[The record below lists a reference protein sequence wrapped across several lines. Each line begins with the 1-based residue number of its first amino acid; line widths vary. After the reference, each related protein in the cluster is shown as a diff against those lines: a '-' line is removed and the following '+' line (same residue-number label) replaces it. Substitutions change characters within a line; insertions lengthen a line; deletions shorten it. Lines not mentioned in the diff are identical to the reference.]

1 MTEAIRRNLQAL
13 PKEMTNRNQAV
24 VDKTNKYIEN
34 ADDDNTGKL
43 LKAACKNI
51 RITIDTAIDL
61 AKEANPKKDFRDQVL
76 AAADDIKRAA
86 NEWDADSE
94 IVGAALSIAEEMRK
108 LAEAARRMDRKEII
122 LRAKNIA
129 ELVKNQIIAYAKP
142 IQENCSD
149 KQLKKD
155 VSVGTQALSN
165 FSVQLKIM
173 ASVQAAD
180 LGMGAKTGKINA
192 AENQLVACCKG
203 ISTSMK
209 ATLKATQSAKLK

>member
-1 MTEAIRRNLQAL
+1 LQEK
-13 PKEMTNRNQAV
+13 PTQ
-24 VDKTNKYIEN
+24 
-34 ADDDNTGKL
+34 
-43 LKAACKNI
+43 
-51 RITIDTAIDL
+51 
-61 AKEANPKKDFRDQVL
+61 KKDFRDQVL

-122 LRAKNIA
+122 LHAKNIA
-129 ELVKNQIIAYAKP
+129 DLVKNQIIAYAKP
-142 IQENCSD
+142 IQENCTD

-155 VSVGTQALSN
+155 VSTGTQALSN

-180 LGMGAKTGKINA
+180 LGMGAKSGKVNT

-209 ATLKATQSAKLK
+209 ATLKSTQSAKLR